1 MKRSFEAVMIALLI
15 SACAAHSQ
23 TPEREAVWVSGNVGM
38 FASSIRDFS
47 RDYTSNLCLAFGSSF
62 GIPLSSGTYVYGKV
76 TYLFRSSNVTV
87 FLSAP
92 LPSAPNFTYEYPES
106 ARLSFEQWTI
116 NAGAEHDIAIFE
128 DLTLML
134 NGGFTFSTV
143 SEDLTWPDGQQG
155 YPGGDALGLF
165 AGIGVESY
173 FSGTRLGP
181 FAECQ
186 FDYCRTD
193 FHSGPVN
200 LGGWN
205 LMFGVKYYFDNR

>member
-1 MKRSFEAVMIALLI
+1 MKRNCSAVVIAFVI
-15 SACAAHSQ
+15 VVCAAQSQ

-47 RDYTSNLCLAFGSSF
+47 REYTSNLCLAFGSSF
-62 GIPLSSGTYVYGKV
+62 GIPLSSSTYVYGKV
-76 TYLFRSSNVTV
+76 TYLFRSSNLTI
-87 FLSAP
+87 FFSAP
-92 LPSAPNFTYEYPES
+92 IPSAPNLTYEYPES
-106 ARLSFEQWTI
+106 AKLSFEQWTI
-116 NAGAEHDIAIFE
+116 NAGVEHDIAIFE
-128 DLTLML
+128 DLTFVL

-143 SEDLTWPDGQQG
+143 SEDLTWLDGQQG
-155 YPGGDALGLF
+155 YPGADALGLF
-165 AGIGVESY
+165 AGIGLESY
-173 FSGTRLGP
+173 FAGSRLGP